1 MLKKVKVQHCSWSSN
16 VGWIRPWWKVA
27 RCNFAERKHGGSL
40 SSCET
45 GFRLWTKAYF
55 KRSGLSTWRRNSSAK
70 IRTKLSLFSYFLN
83 KNKSPRKGQDRCS
96 ISIWRSVGRFPVPW
110 VLKPQCC
117 SVRSKRKPRA
127 KSIFRCGWNKWE
139 NVAFSLLKIYSGLWR
154 FRWNSRMGSYIQGN
168 LINLFERQLNCR
180 VVPTRVRRSFTRFV
194 DTNRTSVK
202 LPFSQ
207 TRRSWS
213 RYRTRADS
221 KSTIST
227 ARTGSEMTH
236 LEVSLDKEQH

>member
-1 MLKKVKVQHCSWSSN
+1 M
-16 VGWIRPWWKVA
+16 
-27 RCNFAERKHGGSL
+27 
-40 SSCET
+40 
-45 GFRLWTKAYF
+45 LWTFYPAQELLRKVLN
-55 KRSGLSTWRRNSSAK
+55 R
-70 IRTKLSLFSYFLN
+70 IISLSYFLN

-96 ISIWRSVGRFPVPW
+96 ISIWRSIGRFPVSR
-110 VLKPQCC
+110 VLKPHCC
-117 SVRSKRKPRA
+117 FVRSKRKPGA
-127 KSIFRCGWNKWE
+127 KSIFRRGRNEWE
-139 NVAFSLLKIYSGLWR
+139 NAAFSLQQIYFGLWR
-154 FRWNSRMGSYIQGN
+154 FGRNSRMGSYIQGTILN
-168 LINLFERQLNCR
+168 KCETQWNCR
-180 VVPTRVRRSFTRFV
+180 VVPTRLRRSFTHFV
-194 DTNRTSVK
+194 DTNRTSAK